1 MKKPTIP
8 VFLSCIFALLPVCT
22 YGGDIIAPDAK
33 VEKLADGFQFTEG
46 PAADPEGNVYFTD
59 QPNDRIMKW
68 NIDGT
73 VETFLQPSGRSNGL
87 YFDNGFLYSCADDK
101 NELWKIN
108 PTTKEVTVLIK
119 EYEGKLLNGP
129 NDLWIHPNGG
139 IYFTD
144 PFYKRT
150 WWEHDTMPQDR
161 QNVYFL
167 TPDYKSIKKVDDNL
181 VQPNG
186 IIGTPDGRKLYVA
199 DIRDKKTYVYTINE
213 DNTLRDRQLFCEMGS
228 DGMTIDNQGNIY
240 LTGNG
245 VTVFN
250 SQGEQ
255 IEHIAIDEPWT
266 ANITFGGSENNLLF
280 ITASK
285 GIYGVQMKVTGA
297 R

>member
-1 MKKPTIP
+1 
-8 VFLSCIFALLPVCT
+8 
-22 YGGDIIAPDAK
+22 
-33 VEKLADGFQFTEG
+33 
-46 PAADPEGNVYFTD
+46 
-59 QPNDRIMKW
+59 MKW

-186 IIGTPDGRKLYVA
+186 IIGSDVGNCMSLISEIKNLCVHDQR
-199 DIRDKKTYVYTINE
+199 
-213 DNTLRDRQLFCEMGS
+213 DNTLRDRRSSVKWAPME
-228 DGMTIDNQGNIY
+228 
-240 LTGNG
+240 
-245 VTVFN
+245 
-250 SQGEQ
+250 
-255 IEHIAIDEPWT
+255 
-266 ANITFGGSENNLLF
+266 
-280 ITASK
+280 
-285 GIYGVQMKVTGA
+285 
-297 R
+297 